1 MTLQRRRPDLLFT
14 WVRQWRGK
22 AKIQFCQQ
30 ECALRKFSL
39 GSLWRKRK
47 VQRCFKFHKSEE
59 SSLGGNP
66 PFPSLEMTLLG
77 SEYRS
82 TLPNGTMPFHAGFCS
97 LSASWSRAVAVS
109 WGRQVKW
116 GGSIWIAPQILER
129 FVTGAGRTPVNLW
142 NPL

>member
-1 MTLQRRRPDLLFT
+1 MTLQKRRPDLLFT
-14 WVRQWRGK
+14 WARQRRGN

-39 GSLWRKRK
+39 GCARWNRK

-59 SSLGGNP
+59 SSLAGNP

-77 SEYRS
+77 CEYRN

-97 LSASWSRAVAVS
+97 LSAWWSRAVAVS
-109 WGRQVKW
+109 RGRQVKW
-116 GGSIWIAPQILER
+116 GSSIWIAPRIFEWV
-129 FVTGAGRTPVNLW
+129 VTGPRRTPVKLW